1 MNWALIVFKKEW
13 REMLRDRRVRKAMI
27 FGPIISVV
35 AMMSLFGLIFS
46 SVDKATKT
54 TVYVVEHK
62 PDQAVKAFEDALTAA
77 GMKIEPVA
85 SVAAAKAGI
94 EKGDIRLALDFGDG
108 MEATLSKPEPYVF
121 NAYFDPQEQK
131 AQIALSAVDQVAA
144 KAGEISLKFILKSK
158 GIDEAFVKPLSV
170 KRNEVKVGESSSSEF
185 IVQLLPYFVVIWA
198 FFGALSS
205 ASDLVS
211 GEKERQT
218 LETLLISPAP
228 RNQIAIGKLL
238 ALIAASL
245 TATTVALGSI
255 FVMATMK
262 MKFLEKLFENGLGLT
277 PAGFVVVV
285 ITVLPTCAFFGSL
298 LLAISSFAKNSR
310 EAQTYL
316 SQASAFVTLPAAFSQ
331 FIGLTDFAQSKLVYT
346 IPILN
351 TANVIRNALMGK
363 YDAAGIAITIVSGVI
378 LASIA
383 VWYSVRLFNRESIL
397 SRI

>member
-331 FIGLTDFAQSKLVYT
+331 FIGLTDFAQSKLVYA

-351 TANVIRNALMGK
+351 TANVVRNALMGK